1 MEAQIRAD
9 NASRINARIVAEAA
23 NGPATPEADA
33 ILADRGVVVVPDIL
47 VNAGGVVVSYF
58 EWVQDIQ
65 LYFWDLDEING
76 KLETIMV
83 RSFAEVMDLAQRSKV
98 TMREAAM
105 LLAVRRVEEAI
116 VARGVYP

>member
-1 MEAQIRAD
+1 M
-9 NASRINARIVAEAA
+9 AEAA
-23 NGPATPEADA
+23 NGPTTPEADA
-33 ILADRGVVVVPDIL
+33 ILADSGVFVVPDIL
-47 VNAGGVVVSYF
+47 ANAGGVVVSYF

-65 LYFWDLDEING
+65 RYFWDLDEINS

-83 RSFAEVMDLAQRSKV
+83 RSFAEVMDMAQRSKA

-116 VARGVYP
+116 IARGVYP